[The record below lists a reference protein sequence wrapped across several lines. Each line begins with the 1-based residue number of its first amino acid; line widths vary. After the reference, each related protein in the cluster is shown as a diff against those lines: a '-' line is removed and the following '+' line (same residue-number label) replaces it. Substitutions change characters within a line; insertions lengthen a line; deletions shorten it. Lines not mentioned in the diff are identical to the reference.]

1 MIARGAGLGWV
12 AWFQIAGATGA
23 HGICDWQAGTPKGV
37 DASAKENYLEDAE
50 LEATCGA
57 GLVLATFPQ
66 TAPMQ
71 TSVQ

>member
-1 MIARGAGLGWV
+1 MILRAAR
-12 AWFQIAGATGA
+12 
-23 HGICDWQAGTPKGV
+23 QAGTPKGV
-37 DASAKENYLEDAE
+37 NASVKEQYLDDAE

-57 GLVLATFPQ
+57 GLILATFPH